1 MATKTVKCNAITN
14 ILQQCFLFIDV
25 VVVEL
30 EQLENKFE
38 VEFEPEP
45 ELEPCVDANDN
56 YGAAGTPAEYK
67 LETQRT

>member
-1 MATKTVKCNAITN
+1 M
-14 ILQQCFLFIDV
+14 

-45 ELEPCVDANDN
+45 ELERCVDANDN